1 MSKSVKLSNN
11 VYIDSSGIQC
21 NSPYAGR
28 INLQDV
34 IRNLVGDY
42 KYNSNLNNAFEAGLY
57 NYYIDVDNRPS
68 TQINGFA
75 DWGLLIVIKTGTW
88 YYQIAIGNYGS
99 PIIAIRTNIN
109 TDNNPNGWSNWI
121 AVS

>member
-21 NSPYAGR
+21 NSSYAGR
-28 INLQDV
+28 FNLQDV
-34 IRNLVGDY
+34 IRNLVGDN
-42 KYNSNLNNAFEAGLY
+42 KYNSNLNDIFEAGLY
-57 NYYIDVDNRPS
+57 NYYIETDNRPS

-75 DWGLLIVIKTGTW
+75 EWGLLIVIKTGIW
-88 YYQIAIGNYGS
+88 YYQIAVGNYGS
-99 PIIAIRTNIN
+99 PVIAIRTNIN
-109 TDNNPNGWSNWI
+109 TDGDPSGWSNWI